1 MITLS
6 MATATAACALFASNL
21 FPHDQH
27 YDRFNHPNLR
37 LLQCRSPASAIAC
50 SAASS
55 GKPRKRVMSDAEL
68 RDGLREFVV
77 SIGLP
82 EGHVPSTKELNRHG
96 RKDLAN
102 IVRRRGH
109 KVVKDLLENS
119 TSTEEIN
126 HPCLKEGVTVE
137 HYSSSAGQD
146 KVKHVP
152 NLNGDVAM
160 TVPHGDSATFDET
173 DEAAGASDQNFTFQE
188 LPVDSTLQEKAQN
201 FVKYG
206 HLDVNEGYL
215 TSSSKV
221 NQTEGYP
228 TSNGTLVDK
237 VSMKQGEEDLQHISS
252 NSNFNSVINGNAMT
266 FGQSAR
272 PAPAKNQVRDSISSA
287 KLPINTVD
295 TETKPPDN
303 QAEIDHLRFQLHQK
317 EQELSLM
324 KERIEKEKEALLIL
338 QTQAE
343 NEIGKAEKLISEI
356 DAEFQSTEES
366 LAGLK
371 EVQIQYCGEGEIVE
385 VAGSFNGWH
394 QPIKMELD
402 HTESRTC
409 WLATLWLYPGV
420 YEIKFIV
427 DGQWKVDPQSDSIFR
442 GSFENN
448 ILRVDR

>member
-6 MATATAACALFASNL
+6 MAAAALALFASNP
-21 FPHDQH
+21 FPHHQH
-27 YDRFNHPNLR
+27 HHRFNHPNLHR
-37 LLQCRSPASAIAC
+37 FNTSWSR
-50 SAASS
+50 
-55 GKPRKRVMSDAEL
+55 KPRERVMSDAEL
-68 RDGLREFVV
+68 RDGLREVVV

-119 TSTEEIN
+119 ISREEIN

-137 HYSSSAGQD
+137 HYSSSPGQD
-146 KVKHVP
+146 KKVKHVTD
-152 NLNGDVAM
+152 LNGDVAM
-160 TVPHGDSATFDET
+160 KVPHGDSATFEET
-173 DEAAGASDQNFTFQE
+173 DEAAGGGSDQNFTFQE
-188 LPVDSTLQEKAQN
+188 LPIDSTLREKAQN

-215 TSSSKV
+215 TSSSKA

-237 VSMKQGEEDLQHISS
+237 
-252 NSNFNSVINGNAMT
+252 
-266 FGQSAR
+266 SAR
-272 PAPAKNQVRDSISSA
+272 PAPARNQVRDLISSA

-295 TETKPPDN
+295 TETKPPGN

-317 EQELSLM
+317 EQELSLL
-324 KERIEKEKEALLIL
+324 KEQIEKQKEALSIL

-343 NEIGKAEKLISEI
+343 NEIGKAEKVISEI
-356 DAEFQSTEES
+356 DAEFQSAEES

-371 EVQIQYCGEGEIVE
+371 ADVLACNP
-385 VAGSFNGWH
+385 VA
-394 QPIKMELD
+394 L
-402 HTESRTC
+402 
-409 WLATLWLYPGV
+409 PGV
-420 YEIKFIV
+420 YEVRIKFIV
-427 DGQWKVDPQSDSIFR
+427 DGQWKIDPQRESILR
-442 GSFENN
+442 GSFGITSFELTDGISGNC
-448 ILRVDR
+448 

>member
-1 MITLS
+1 
-6 MATATAACALFASNL
+6 MAAAAFALFSSNL
-21 FPHDQH
+21 SRHHHHPLLL
-27 YDRFNHPNLR
+27 RFNHNNQR
-37 LLQCRSPASAIAC
+37 LWCRSPAAAITCA
-50 SAASS
+50 AASS
-55 GKPRKRVMSDAEL
+55 RKPRKRVMSDAEL

-82 EGHVPSTKELNRHG
+82 QGHVPSTKELNRHG

-119 TSTEEIN
+119 TSREEIN

-146 KVKHVP
+146 KKVKHVTDS
-152 NLNGDVAM
+152 NGDVAM
-160 TVPHGDSATFDET
+160 KVPRGDSATFDET
-173 DEAAGASDQNFTFQE
+173 DEAAGGSDQNFTFQE
-188 LPVDSTLQEKAQN
+188 LPVDLTLREKAQN

-206 HLDVNEGYL
+206 HLDENEGYL
-215 TSSSKV
+215 TSSSKA

-237 VSMKQGEEDLQHISS
+237 VSIKHGEEDLQHISS
-252 NSNFNSVINGNAMT
+252 NSNVNSVINGNAMT

-287 KLPINTVD
+287 KLPINTED
-295 TETKPPDN
+295 TETKPPGN

-317 EQELSLM
+317 EQELSLL
-324 KERIEKEKEALLIL
+324 KEQIEKEKEALSIL

-343 NEIGKAEKLISEI
+343 NEIGKAEKLISEM
-356 DAEFQSTEES
+356 DAELQSVEES

-394 QPIKMELD
+394 PPIKMELD
-402 HTESRTC
+402 HTESWTC

-420 YEIKFIV
+420 FEIKFIV
-427 DGQWKVDPQSDSIFR
+427 DGQWKVDPQRESIFR